1 MYVGT
6 MNVVHMNKKARSVFI
21 NMIVMVDYGNEAII
35 RSFKYMAGK
44 IAMVI
49 SIIRLEGL
57 RSH

>member
-44 IAMVI
+44 IAMVL
-49 SIIRLEGL
+49 SIIRLEG
-57 RSH
+57 